1 MQGLNNFLFGLVNA
15 DASAPAWSIQFALF
29 ASDFLPALVA
39 LAIAAGA
46 VFDRR
51 WRYTF
56 FTALVSVLVVW
67 AVVNLSRSLI
77 PMPRPAFYG
86 LGIQWAPQGIR
97 PGFPSLH
104 AAGAFA
110 AAFSLWFLPWRTPV
124 LVALVLAAVVG
135 WSRMYLGLHFP
146 FDVVAAVVLAAGV
159 AVLVEHRLSRPL
171 RLVVEKAL
179 LAWQRARARRA

>member
-1 MQGLNNFLFGLVNA
+1 MHGLNAFLFGLVNA

-29 ASDFLPALVA
+29 ASDFLPAVVA

-67 AVVNLSRSLI
+67 VVVNLSRSLI

-104 AAGAFA
+104 AAGACA

-146 FDVVAAVVLAAGV
+146 FDVVAAMVLAALV

-171 RLVVEKAL
+171 HAIVDKAL
-179 LAWQRARARRA
+179 LARRARARQA